1 LTARA
6 AGGRGG
12 TLPWWLI
19 LVEGIIA
26 AFLGFILLIAP
37 GATLVFLVQLLGLYL
52 FVAGIFRIVGIFL
65 DSSSWGWRLLS
76 GVLSILAGLLVLD
89 HPLWSALM
97 VPTVLVFIVGFLSIL
112 QGAAGLVVA
121 FQGGGW
127 SVGTLAVLGILFGL
141 LLVIYPVIGVA
152 TLPFVLGFFMLVGG
166 IGAVVQALR
175 MR

>member
-1 LTARA
+1 
-6 AGGRGG
+6 
-12 TLPWWLI
+12 LPWWLI

>member
-1 LTARA
+1 MTTR

-12 TLPWWLI
+12 TLPWWLV

-37 GATLVFLVQLLGLYL
+37 GATLVFLVELLGLYL
-52 FVAGIFRIVGIFL
+52 FVAGIFRIVGIFT
-65 DSSSWGWRLLS
+65 DASSWGWKLLA
-76 GVLSILAGLLVLD
+76 GVLSIIAGLLVLD
-89 HPLWSALM
+89 HPLWSTLM
-97 VPTVLVFIVGFLSIL
+97 VPTVLVFVVGFLSIF

-127 SVGTLAVLGILFGL
+127 AVGTLGVLGILFGL

-152 TLPFVLGFFMLVGG
+152 TLPLVLGLFMLVGG
-166 IGAVVQALR
+166 IGAVVQAFR
-175 MR
+175 IR